1 MARMVVVGAGHAAG
15 QAVASMRQDKYEG
28 EIVVIGDEPHVP
40 YQRPPLSKQY
50 LADEQGLDRVYLRPA
65 AFYTERNIRVLLG
78 TRATA
83 IDRKRRTVTTDK
95 GETIEYT
102 KLLLATG
109 GRARKLTIPGSDL
122 PGIFYL
128 RSLADVDAIKAAL
141 KPGTKIAIVGG
152 GYIGLEVA
160 AVTVKRGFDVTV
172 VEMEERILKRVTA
185 AAMSAFYDKLHSG
198 RGVKIIT
205 SARVVG
211 FEGTTKLTGVKIDG
225 RATLPADI
233 AIVGI
238 GIVPNVELATSA
250 GLECENGIKVDDH
263 CRTSDPDIFAAG
275 DCTNHPNAL
284 LGRRLRLE
292 SVPNATDQARVAV
305 TNMLGGDA
313 AYAAIPWF
321 WSDQYELKLQM
332 VGFSSD
338 GDTAVVRGDPA
349 KNQFAT
355 FYLKNGALVAVDAV
369 NSPKEFMAGK
379 QLVAK
384 GVRIDARRL
393 ADPAVPMKDLLA
405 SV

>member
-1 MARMVVVGAGHAAG
+1 MTRMVVVGAGHAAG

-28 EIVVIGDEPHVP
+28 EIVVIGDEAHVP

-50 LADEQGLDRVYLRPA
+50 LSDEHGIDRVYLRPA
-65 AFYTERNIRVLLG
+65 AFYAERNIRVLLG
-78 TRATA
+78 ARATA
-83 IDRKRRTVTTDK
+83 IDRARRTVTTDT

-109 GRARKLTIPGSDL
+109 GRARKLSIPGSDL
-122 PGIFYL
+122 PGIYYL
-128 RSLADVDAIKAAL
+128 RTIADVDAIKKAL
-141 KPGTKIAIVGG
+141 VPGAKVAIVGG

-172 VEMEERILKRVTA
+172 VEMEERILKRVTT
-185 AAMSAFYDKLHSG
+185 AAMSAFYEKLHTG

-211 FEGTTKLTGVKIDG
+211 FDGTTKLTGVKIDG
-225 RATLPADI
+225 APTLPADV
-233 AIVGI
+233 AIVGV
-238 GIVPNVELATSA
+238 GIIPNVDLATAA

-263 CRTSDPDIFAAG
+263 CRTSDPDIYAAG

-313 AYAAIPWF
+313 TYAAIPWF

-355 FYLKNGALVAVDAV
+355 FYLKNGVLVAVDAV
-369 NSPKEFMAGK
+369 NSPKEFMACR

-384 GVRIDARRL
+384 GARIDPKRL
-393 ADPAVPMKDLLA
+393 ADPAVQMKDLLSA
-405 SV
+405 